1 MTGYSKLL
9 FDLFASPETGSTFTW
24 TLTGDP
30 NVGAGRSLKM
40 TVFVSPGL
48 MTEIVC
54 IRRMTGSCLIVSVTM
69 TGSPGCPLSS

>member
-9 FDLFASPETGSTFTW
+9 LDVFVSPETGSTFTW

-30 NVGAGRSLKM
+30 KVGAGRSLKT

-48 MTEIVC
+48 MTEMVC
-54 IRRMTGSCLIVSVTM
+54 VRRMTGFCLIVSVT
-69 TGSPGCPLSS
+69 TT